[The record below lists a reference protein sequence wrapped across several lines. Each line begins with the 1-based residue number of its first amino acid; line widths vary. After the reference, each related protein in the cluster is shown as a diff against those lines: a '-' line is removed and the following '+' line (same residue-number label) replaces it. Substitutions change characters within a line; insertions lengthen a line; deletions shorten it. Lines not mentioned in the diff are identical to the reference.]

1 MKQMQTHDAAIEIPI
16 LPLKDLTLLIR
27 EVVEGTFSRV
37 RVRAEVSSLKRHTSG
52 HTYFCLKDDE
62 AVLDAVCWRGTPQA
76 LLEDGLEIIATGRI
90 TVYGARS
97 KYQMIVES
105 FEPAGEGALLKL
117 LLERK
122 NRLAAEGLFD
132 ADRKKPLPRLPQC
145 IGIVTSP
152 TGAVIQDILHR
163 LRDRHACHVLIWPV
177 AVQGQGAA
185 EAIAAAI
192 TGFQSLPQKPDVLIV
207 ARGGGSL
214 EDLWA
219 FNEEIV
225 VRAVSASEIP
235 LISAV
240 GHETDTTLI
249 DFAADVRAP
258 TPTAAA
264 EIATPLLLTDL
275 WLWMSERQ
283 QRLTSILSQTIERYQ
298 LRLNAIQP
306 QRLDPRRLLEEKT
319 QRLDEWSE
327 RWVKAC
333 ASSLERWQQPV
344 KMLGDRLEQASY
356 KKVLERGFAWVTT
369 LTGQTIASSQKVKP
383 LQRLRLTFADG
394 TVAAKVE
401 PAKREGGVMAP
412 SQPRLF

>member
-1 MKQMQTHDAAIEIPI
+1 MINHALATEVELPV

-27 EVVEGTFSRV
+27 ETIEGTFSRV
-37 RVRAEVSSLKRHTSG
+37 RVRAEVSGLKRHSSG
-52 HTYFCLKDDE
+52 HTYFALKDDE

-97 KYQMIVES
+97 KYQMVVES

-117 LLERK
+117 LIERK

-132 ADRKKPLPRLPQC
+132 ENRKKPLPRLPQR

-163 LRDRHACHVLIWPV
+163 LRDRHACHVLLWPV
-177 AVQGQGAA
+177 PVQGQGAA

-192 TGFQSLPQKPDVLIV
+192 NGFQALAQRPDVLIV

-225 VRAVSASEIP
+225 VRAVSTSEIP
-235 LISAV
+235 LISAI

-275 WLWMSERQ
+275 WLWLNERQ
-283 QRLTSILSQTIERYQ
+283 QRLTSILSQAIERHQ
-298 LRLNAIQP
+298 LRLQAIP
-306 QRLDPRRLLEEKT
+306 LQRLDPRRALEEKM
-319 QRLDEWSE
+319 QRLDEWGE
-327 RWVKAC
+327 RWLRAC
-333 ASSLERWQQPV
+333 ASSLARWQQPV
-344 KMLGDRLEQASY
+344 HTLGLRLEQASY

-369 LTGQTIASSQKVKP
+369 LTGQTITSSQKITP
-383 LQRLRLTFADG
+383 SQRLRLTFADG
-394 TVAAKVE
+394 TVITKVE
-401 PAKREGGVMAP
+401 PAKRESSGEIAQ
-412 SQPRLF
+412 QPRLF

>member
-1 MKQMQTHDAAIEIPI
+1 MMYKHALATETELPVF
-16 LPLKDLTLLIR
+16 PLKDLTLLIR
-27 EVVEGTFSRV
+27 ETIEGNFSRV
-37 RVRAEVSSLKRHTSG
+37 RVRAEVSGLKRHSSG
-52 HTYFCLKDDE
+52 HTYFALKDDE
-62 AVLDAVCWRGTPQA
+62 AVLDAVCWRGTPQT

-97 KYQMIVES
+97 KYQMVVES

-117 LLERK
+117 LIERK
-122 NRLAAEGLFD
+122 NRLSAEGLFD
-132 ADRKKPLPRLPQC
+132 ESRKKSLPRLPQR

-163 LRDRHACHVLIWPV
+163 LRDRHACHVLLWPV
-177 AVQGQGAA
+177 PVQGQGAA

-192 TGFQSLPQKPDVLIV
+192 EGFQTLPQRPDILIV

-235 LISAV
+235 LISAI

-275 WLWMSERQ
+275 WLWLNERQ
-283 QRLTSILSQTIERYQ
+283 QRLTSILSQTIERHQ
-298 LRLNAIQP
+298 LRLQAIP
-306 QRLDPRRLLEEKT
+306 LQRLDPRRALEEKT
-319 QRLDEWSE
+319 QRLDEWGE
-327 RWVKAC
+327 RWLRAC

-344 KMLGDRLEQASY
+344 HTLGLRLEQASY

-369 LTGQTIASSQKVKP
+369 LTGQTITSSQKITP
-383 LQRLRLTFADG
+383 SQRLRLTFADG
-394 TVAAKVE
+394 TVTTKVE
-401 PAKREGGVMAP
+401 PAKREGSGAIAP
-412 SQPRLF
+412 QPRLF